1 MGFDIDLFVRQP
13 VDANLVCSI
22 CQEIQENPTSCC
34 TNGHT
39 FCHVCIE
46 MWTQSPQIGEN
57 CPDCREAMVHQK
69 VLCRPLQ
76 SIIMALQ
83 VQCPNKDEDTAS
95 SKEETPPR
103 RRLSRIKKR
112 PRVMEEGEEFGRPSS
127 CPSPRVKEEGEGFEC
142 VFVRPSSCPWV
153 GTLEDYVNKHSC
165 NECDYAKMECP
176 HCNYSIKIS
185 EFKKHEDQLCL
196 DRLLPCD
203 LCGTKIKARRLKSH
217 KMASCPDRLIN
228 CRYCEASM
236 AAKDYGSLTV
246 DRSTIPP
253 TEDYNGHLKTCPRI
267 LVKCEFARHGCD
279 AHIERKD
286 LANHCEEMAVTH
298 AQLLSEALKQM
309 EEDKDW
315 QKMELVWLFPHR
327 QLRELRLHEFVK
339 TRETTHG
346 IFTFYLDMQLREVG
360 VDTSPAVFIGI
371 CVVDQTRAPL
381 IDNLS
386 MQVQGRH
393 SYESNHSASFSLSPG
408 GETYSRYLCSFN
420 PSSNNPRGSTTRLT
434 LESLSRDLQYMDN
447 IEIKVNFRL
456 RQRPTIYMSCEEP

>member
-46 MWTQSPQIGEN
+46 MWAQSPQIGEN

-127 CPSPRVKEEGEGFEC
+127 CPSPRVKEEGEDFAC

-217 KMASCPDRLIN
+217 KMASCPDN
-228 CRYCEASM
+228 
-236 AAKDYGSLTV
+236 
-246 DRSTIPP
+246 
-253 TEDYNGHLKTCPRI
+253 
-267 LVKCEFARHGCD
+267 
-279 AHIERKD
+279 
-286 LANHCEEMAVTH
+286 
-298 AQLLSEALKQM
+298 
-309 EEDKDW
+309 
-315 QKMELVWLFPHR
+315 
-327 QLRELRLHEFVK
+327 
-339 TRETTHG
+339 
-346 IFTFYLDMQLREVG
+346 
-360 VDTSPAVFIGI
+360 
-371 CVVDQTRAPL
+371 
-381 IDNLS
+381 
-386 MQVQGRH
+386 
-393 SYESNHSASFSLSPG
+393 
-408 GETYSRYLCSFN
+408 
-420 PSSNNPRGSTTRLT
+420 
-434 LESLSRDLQYMDN
+434 
-447 IEIKVNFRL
+447 
-456 RQRPTIYMSCEEP
+456 